1 MRLADFV
8 ARTPTARLAT
18 PEDNPRILA
27 FFDRAPMGAS
37 AFAVQYQRAPDFFH
51 LLRWQSDRSHVF
63 ITVDERGAVRSM
75 ATVSLRPG
83 WVDDRPTTVGY
94 LGDLRVAFDR
104 ASIRRW
110 RRFYGELL
118 ACAPEIEE
126 LADCTHWYTA
136 VIDDNRLARL
146 AIGHER
152 AGAPVHVPLAAFTMR
167 NLVAR
172 LPGFRPRLP
181 RGWRVRSAA
190 AGDAARIDDFFER
203 ENRALPLGFRAELG
217 RRLAR
222 WDGLS
227 LGDFLVVEDGDELL
241 ACAAPWSPAAAKRTV
256 VSRVPVPLALAG
268 RAARIWPGRAPL
280 RVPVAGE
287 PLRMLYLT
295 NLVFARRPQRRGAA
309 PRCARSG
316 GSRLRPVG
324 RFTDRTVS
332 RCVISRA
339 GSSDLRCA
347 AMSSRPYR
355 SRCIRLRRRDG
366 HLRSTTGCAASAF
379 LASRWRWCDR
389 ASRLR
394 APRRQSGGR
403 ARR

>member
-63 ITVDERGAVRSM
+63 ITVDEHGAVRSM

-295 NLVFARRPQRRGAA
+295 NLVFAAGLSDAARRLAARALVDRVFDQWADSEWHCLALCDFASWKLGPALRGY
-309 PRCARSG
+309 
-316 GSRLRPVG
+316 VQQ
-324 RFTDRTVS
+324 TVPITVYS
-332 RCVISRA
+332 VTPPGQPPEEHNRMRCVGA
-339 GSSDLRCA
+339 PGFEM
-347 AMSSRPYR
+347 AMV
-355 SRCIRLRRRDG
+355 
-366 HLRSTTGCAASAF
+366 
-379 LASRWRWCDR
+379 
-389 ASRLR
+389 
-394 APRRQSGGR
+394 
-403 ARR
+403 

>member
-1 MRLADFV
+1 MPLADFV

-63 ITVDERGAVRSM
+63 ITVDERGAVHSM

-83 WVDDRPTTVGY
+83 LVDDRPTTVGY
-94 LGDLRVAFDR
+94 LGGLPRRLRPGVDPTLAPILRRR
-104 ASIRRW
+104 AVGLRA
-110 RRFYGELL
+110 G
-118 ACAPEIEE
+118 EIEE

-136 VIDDNRLARL
+136 VMVDNRLARL

-152 AGAPVHVPLAAFTMR
+152 AGRRCMPLAAFTTR

-181 RGWRVRSAA
+181 AAGAVRSAA

-203 ENRALPLGFRAELG
+203 ETVRCRWAFVRSWG

-295 NLVFARRPQRRGAA
+295 NLVFA
-309 PRCARSG
+309 
-316 GSRLRPVG
+316 
-324 RFTDRTVS
+324 
-332 RCVISRA
+332 A
-339 GSSDLRCA
+339 GLSDA
-347 AMSSRPYR
+347 
-355 SRCIRLRRRDG
+355 
-366 HLRSTTGCAASAF
+366 
-379 LASRWRWCDR
+379 
-389 ASRLR
+389 
-394 APRRQSGGR
+394 
-403 ARR
+403 ARRLAARALVDRVFDQWADSEWHCLALCDFASWKLGPALRGYVQQTVPITVYSVTPPGRPPEEHNRMRWVGVPGFEMAMV